1 MEYYR
6 KNQDKIRIKWDKN
19 KIDWNKNKING
30 IRLDEMNKIGLM
42 G

>member
-6 KNQDKIRIKWDKN
+6 KNRDKIRIKWDKN